1 MNWKNFFLLLI
12 LAALWGPSFVFIKI
26 AVETIPPLTLVLGR
40 VGLAAIILYVVL
52 RVQNGRLPQ
61 SPTIWKHIAIVALIH
76 NTIPFVLFAWGE
88 QYIDSALASILNG
101 TTPLFTIIL
110 AHYFTVDD
118 HLTPTKVIG
127 VLLGFFGLILLVIPS
142 FTDGVVATTWGVLAI
157 ALAAAMYGVA
167 IVYTRN
173 HLRGLPKLVAPTG
186 QMIMAT
192 IMLIPMSLIIDQ
204 PWGLSAP
211 STQSILALLA
221 LAIWGTALAF
231 VMYYKLLEVAD
242 PSYVSMITYVIPV
255 FGVVLGVL
263 VLDESLTT
271 LMIVGCGF
279 ILLGVMVVN
288 GVFNSLVRRRKLAN
302 QMSAGD

>member
-1 MNWKNFFLLLI
+1 MNWKNFFLLI
-12 LAALWGPSFVFIKI
+12 IVAALWGPSFVFIKM

-40 VGLAAIILYVVL
+40 VGLGAIILYVVL
-52 RVQNGRLPQ
+52 RLQNGRLPR
-61 SPTIWKHIAIVALIH
+61 SRTIWKHIVIVALVH

-110 AHYFTVDD
+110 AHFFTVDD
-118 HLTPTKVIG
+118 HLSPTKVTG

-142 FTDGVVATTWGVLAI
+142 FTDGVEATTWGVLAI
-157 ALAAAMYGVA
+157 ALAAAMYGIA

-173 HLRGLPKLVAPTG
+173 NLRGLPNLVAPTG
-186 QMIMAT
+186 QLIVAT
-192 IMLIPMSLIIDQ
+192 IMLLPITLIVDQ
-204 PWGLSAP
+204 PWTMPTPA
-211 STQSILALLA
+211 TQSIVALLA
-221 LAIWGTALAF
+221 LAILGTALAF

-242 PSYVSMITYVIPV
+242 ASYVSMITYVIPV
-255 FGVVLGVL
+255 FGVVLGVFL
-263 VLDESLTT
+263 LDETVTS

-288 GVFNSLVRRRKLAN
+288 GVFNGLLRRRRFAN
-302 QMSAGD
+302 QMSSGD

>member
-1 MNWKNFFLLLI
+1 MNWKNFFLLLF
-12 LAALWGPSFVFIKI
+12 LAALWGPSFVFIKM

-142 FTDGVVATTWGVLAI
+142 FTDGVIATTWGVLAI

-192 IMLIPMSLIIDQ
+192 IMLIPLTLIVDQ
-204 PWGLSAP
+204 PWTLPAP

-221 LAIWGTALAF
+221 LAVWGTALAF

-263 VLDESLTT
+263 VLEESITT

-302 QMSAGD
+302 QMSVGD